1 MLECSQIGK
10 KYDLSFEECIYAIAF
25 DLEDDLAERGKEAV
39 FSELPNRE
47 QMADY
52 VQVVL
57 EDEFRKRESCAL
69 KKVLADKPIPEDV
82 VFDNPDHAAGDE
94 GDVLRCSHNG
104 TLEENYRNAVEKLR
118 EKSRI
123 RRRLVGGEN
132 FWRRYRKTLAR
143 LACSVSECSP
153 TDSVNSDLY
162 NQMHRLITKLRMMDA
177 ERDQILAQL
186 ESLIAVTGTQNTNM
200 LSLTAINPVE
210 SKPETKSG
218 IDLEGSILQ
227 LEWSIRSQKIFEQ
240 LKITT
245 IPEAVAYFSDFDH
258 FIKSKNLSYWEWS
271 VIVVTLW
278 RQKQLSSE
286 YQVEIKFDASLEEF
300 LDDCGAGSM
309 PVRTHNSLTRS
320 GVTGDIQGL
329 FELFSAGAWRAWDK
343 LNRTRNFGKVSKQ
356 YLIQKMADAVIM
368 IPPELCVP
376 NGESSVAALE
386 LDNSEIVT
394 LERYHIKTID
404 DLATACKDQNR
415 FLGLRYIN
423 PSMYKY
429 ALEKLEEYGF

>member
-57 EDEFRKRESCAL
+57 EDDFRKRESCAL

-94 GDVLRCSHNG
+94 DDVLGCSRNG
-104 TLEENYRNAVEKLR
+104 TLEENYR
-118 EKSRI
+118 
-123 RRRLVGGEN
+123 
-132 FWRRYRKTLAR
+132 KTLAR
-143 LACSVSECSP
+143 PACVSECSP

-162 NQMHRLITKLRMMDA
+162 NQMHRLITKLRMLDA

-186 ESLIAVTGTQNTNM
+186 ESLIAVTGTHNTNM
-200 LSLTAINPVE
+200 PSLTAINPVE

-278 RQKQLSSE
+278 RQKLLSSE

-300 LDDCGAGSM
+300 LDDLRAGSM

-343 LNRTRNFGKVSKQ
+343 LDRTRNFGKVSKQ

-386 LDNSEIVT
+386 LDNSEIFI
-394 LERYHIKTID
+394 LEKYHIKTID
-404 DLATACKDQNR
+404 DLVTACKDQNR
-415 FLGLRYIN
+415 FLGLRYIH

>member
-1 MLECSQIGK
+1 M
-10 KYDLSFEECIYAIAF
+10 
-25 DLEDDLAERGKEAV
+25 
-39 FSELPNRE
+39 
-47 QMADY
+47 
-52 VQVVL
+52 
-57 EDEFRKRESCAL
+57 
-69 KKVLADKPIPEDV
+69 
-82 VFDNPDHAAGDE
+82 
-94 GDVLRCSHNG
+94 
-104 TLEENYRNAVEKLR
+104 
-118 EKSRI
+118 
-123 RRRLVGGEN
+123 
-132 FWRRYRKTLAR
+132 
-143 LACSVSECSP
+143 
-153 TDSVNSDLY
+153 
-162 NQMHRLITKLRMMDA
+162 
-177 ERDQILAQL
+177 
-186 ESLIAVTGTQNTNM
+186 
-200 LSLTAINPVE
+200 
-210 SKPETKSG
+210 
-218 IDLEGSILQ
+218 Q

-278 RQKQLSSE
+278 RQKLLSSE

-300 LDDCGAGSM
+300 LDDLRAGSM
-309 PVRTHNSLTRS
+309 PVRTHNSLMRS

-368 IPPELCVP
+368 IPSELCVP

-404 DLATACKDQNR
+404 DLVTACKDQNR